1 MKDHQQHKFYTKQ
14 ENDLKKVKAVAVV
27 TIAVCQTAKA
37 RNTEWI
43 TRPRLKHALFS
54 FFFQNPPKAES
65 NGFKA

>member
-1 MKDHQQHKFYTKQ
+1 MKDHQRDKFYKKQ

-27 TIAVCQTAKA
+27 TIAVCQLQKLAIQ
-37 RNTEWI
+37 WI